1 MSKSKINFVLLI
13 VLILAGTV
21 RSFGQTIP
29 PAGSEDKLIAVL
41 KSVDASR
48 KEKADACRHL
58 SIIGTKDAV
67 PTLAALLTDEKLS
80 HMARYAMEPIPEA
93 TVDDAFRDA
102 LGKLKGRPLAG
113 VIGSIGVRG
122 DTKAVKPLSKMLQ
135 NSDAQVAQA
144 AARALGKIGNPAA
157 AEALQG
163 ALEKAPAANKLDMC
177 EGLFRCAEA
186 LAAKGRRDKAIGIYD
201 QLRSLKGPHQVR
213 AGGLRGAILTRKK
226 KDGLELLKQQLRNKD
241 YIMFSAAVQAA
252 QEIKGAEVT
261 GALTAE
267 LNKLPTDN
275 QILVIQ
281 TLSNRGDASATGT
294 LYELAKSAEKPV
306 RLAAIRALPGIGHS
320 STVPV
325 LVGLLGD
332 TDGQISQTAQESFA
346 ALPGRQADAAVMAM
360 FKSSN
365 TDKRLIA
372 LELMG
377 RRRMTKSIGEI
388 LKAAAGPD
396 GEIRPAAIRK
406 VGELGGPAE
415 LPALLKLLMDLKESK
430 DLVAVERALSDVCAK
445 ADDPQSCTDK
455 LISTSAKAGPAQ
467 KSSLLRVLSG
477 VGGPNALK
485 AVRAAV
491 DDSNAQVH
499 ATAIRALG
507 SWKTA
512 DAAPDLLAL
521 ARTARN
527 PNDKTLCLR
536 GYLGLASRTDI
547 PGGERLSMC
556 REAAGLVQRDAEKKL
571 LLGALGGIN
580 SPASLTLI
588 MPYLDEPATR
598 AEAGTATV
606 AIAERL
612 LKGRDASKIA
622 AKLIEPL
629 EKTAQVTT
637 NAALA
642 QRAKGL
648 LRQAQ
653 NKAKSR

>member
-13 VLILAGTV
+13 VLVLAGAV
-21 RSFGQTIP
+21 RTFGQTIP

-41 KSVDASR
+41 KSADASH

-67 PTLAALLTDEKLS
+67 PTLAALLSDEKLS

-93 TVDDAFRDA
+93 TVDDALRDA
-102 LGKLKGRPLAG
+102 LDKLKGRPLVG
-113 VIGSIGVRG
+113 VIGSIGVRH
-122 DTKAVKPLSKMLQ
+122 DAKAVKPLAKMLQ

-144 AARALGKIGNPAA
+144 AARALGKIGTPTVAK
-157 AEALQG
+157 ALQG
-163 ALEKAPAANKLDMC
+163 ALEKATAANKLDIC

-186 LAAKGRRDKAIGIYD
+186 LTARGRRDKAIEIYD

-213 AGGLRGAILTRKK
+213 AGGLRGAILTRKN

-252 QEIKGAEVT
+252 QEMKGAEVT

-267 LNKLPTDN
+267 LKKLPADN

-281 TLSNRGDASATGT
+281 TLSNRGEASATTT
-294 LYELAKSAEKPV
+294 LYELAKSAGKPV
-306 RLAAIRALPGIGHS
+306 RLAAIRALPAFD
-320 STVPV
+320 TP
-325 LVGLLGD
+325 GLELRELLD
-332 TDGQISQTAQESFA
+332 DSDSDISKAAQESFA
-346 ALPGRQADAAVMAM
+346 AIPGRQADAAVMEM
-360 FKSSN
+360 FKSGD
-365 TDKRLIA
+365 TGKRLTA

-377 RRRMTKSIGEI
+377 RRRMTKSIGEL

-396 GEIRPAAIRK
+396 AEIRPAAIRK
-406 VGELGGPAE
+406 VGELGGPDE
-415 LPALLKLLMDLKESK
+415 LSALLKLLTDLKESK
-430 DLVAVERALSDVCAK
+430 DLDAAERALSDVCAK
-445 ADDPQSCTDK
+445 ADEPQSCTDK

-467 KSSLLRVLSG
+467 KSSLLRVLGG
-477 VGGPNALK
+477 VGGPKALK

-491 DDSNAQVH
+491 DDSNTQVH

-521 ARTARN
+521 ARTAGN

-580 SPASLTLI
+580 SPASLALI

-598 AEAGTATV
+598 TEAGTAIV
-606 AIAERL
+606 AIAEKL
-612 LKGRDASKIA
+612 LKGRDAPKVA

-629 EKTAQVTT
+629 EKAAQVTT